1 MGEVRLGVKG
11 DGLVAGVVA
20 DHVALSAV
28 DAHVLVDQCHHLLRV
43 VQLIVGSDVRQSLP
57 YHILKKGEGVGER
70 EGVKERKR
78 EERERERE
86 ERENQCKCIT

>member
-20 DHVALSAV
+20 DHVALSTV
-28 DAHVLVDQCHHLLRV
+28 DAHVLVDQCHHLFRV

-57 YHILKKGEGVGER
+57 YHILKKGGGVGGEGGR
-70 EGVKERKR
+70 E
-78 EERERERE
+78 
-86 ERENQCKCIT
+86 